1 MRALTTRTYPAVL
14 LFTFLLLT
22 STLACVAPNSA
33 VAETGSRI
41 TGSRT
46 VSLEVKIVFVGIN
59 PNDIDTTYMSWSE
72 NLPARINEE
81 VLIGGKD
88 MGVEFDV
95 KYRFAFTDS
104 AFKTKLADYLNSI
117 SETADI
123 ENPYFWYYKKVG
135 DTYEQTWMKVRSTQ
149 YDANEVEQWLTEN
162 SRQYGGMLEYGWTF
176 IVMYLP
182 ELPSATYKT
191 MKEYQKQDIFKTT
204 TSVHPHYYKIPA
216 EDRDLGYKLR
226 YREFATAW
234 GNHDRLWFLDLSA
247 GPSFWD
253 ASSTF
258 PLQVA
263 IEDQNIKL
271 GSTYGK
277 SWLTEYLAD
286 YVWGAVKNFA
296 VPSSTYYPTYSGRYN
311 IIVTVFDDRTDDER
325 IKVPVESTIN
335 ADSIKQAFEDLAPYV
350 TTDVQLDFRQLKDYS
365 DLRSLVKD
373 NHEKLKEAV
382 FHPDVDVVDLRP
394 IYRYL
399 QSNLKDFA
407 TPIKRDEAEFTIP
420 LFAFVFSGKT
430 YFTYSNKWDHEH
442 INDPERQSL
451 SGIALG
457 DIALVGTNQWDF
469 TRGDEVGQKGKGL
482 GMTSTVIHELGHM
495 VGLMHPHEY
504 DNVGDFAYGV
514 MSYFT
519 EDYQFGQSDKDF
531 IRRAHVDEILLNAT
545 ETLEKAKLELSNKI
559 ESPDVNQAIVQAE
572 ELLKRVETEY
582 GRMDFTN
589 AVKAATE
596 AKARANMAFDNAVK
610 LPLATQPLQEEI
622 QTLKNEINQLRMYII
637 ITLVVGVAA
646 GSAVAYLVLARRI
659 HRKEVPGLPAQRVE
673 TNLKP
678 LTKPRRHCSTCGN
691 EILPVS
697 VFCERCGARQPE
709 PQ

>member
-1 MRALTTRTYPAVL
+1 MRTLTTRTNLAVV

-22 STLACVAPNSA
+22 QTLACVAPKSV
-33 VAETGSRI
+33 VAETSAHI
-41 TGSRT
+41 AAYRT
-46 VSLEVKIVFVGIN
+46 VPLEVKIVFVGIN
-59 PNDIDTTYMSWSE
+59 PSDIDTTYMSWSE

-88 MGVEFDV
+88 LGVEFDV

-104 AFKTKLADYLNSI
+104 AFKTKLTDYLSSI
-117 SETADI
+117 SETAVV
-123 ENPYFWYYKKVG
+123 ENPYFWYWNRN
-135 DTYEQTWMKVRSTQ
+135 YEEKWMKVRSTQ
-149 YDANEVEQWLTEN
+149 YDANKVEQWLTEN
-162 SRQYGGMLEYGWTF
+162 SRQFGGTLEYGWTF

-191 MKEYQKQDIFKTT
+191 MKEYWKQNIFKST
-204 TSVHPHYYKIPA
+204 TSVQPHYYKIPA

-234 GNHDRLWFLDLSA
+234 GNHERLWFLDLSA

-253 ASSTF
+253 SFSTF

-296 VPSSTYYPTYSGRYN
+296 VPSSIYYPTYSGRYN
-311 IIVTVFDDRTDDER
+311 IIVTIFDDRTDDER
-325 IKVPVESTIN
+325 TKVPVESTIN
-335 ADSIKQAFEDLAPYV
+335 AESIKQAFEDLAPYV

-394 IYRYL
+394 IYSYL

-407 TPIKRDEAEFTIP
+407 PTIKRDETEFTIT
-420 LFAFVFSGKT
+420 LFAFVFSGET

-442 INDPERQSL
+442 TNDPERGSL

-457 DIALVGTNQWDF
+457 DIAIVGTNQWDF
-469 TRGDEVGQKGKGL
+469 TRGNEVGQKGKGL

-514 MSYFT
+514 MGYFT
-519 EDYQFGQSDKDF
+519 QDYQFGQSDKDF
-531 IRRAHVDEILLNAT
+531 IRRAHADEILLNAT

-559 ESPDVNQAIVQAE
+559 ESPDVNQAIVQAK

-582 GRMDFTN
+582 GRMDFTS
-589 AVKAATE
+589 AVKSATE
-596 AKARANMAFDNAVK
+596 ARAKANVAFDNAVK

-622 QTLKNEINQLRMYII
+622 QRLNKQLQGAVNEINQLRLYVI

-646 GSAVAYLVLARRI
+646 GFAVAYIAFERRA
-659 HRKEVPGLPAQRVE
+659 HREKVAGASTQVFAEPS
-673 TNLKP
+673 
-678 LTKPRRHCSTCGN
+678 RRCIACGN
-691 EILPVS
+691 EITPS
-697 VFCERCGARQPE
+697 STYCEHCGSRQT
-709 PQ
+709 